1 MTRLGFVG
9 VLLFFLR
16 CGPSVEPTDTSRP
29 NFIVVLVDDLRWDDV
44 SAYGHPF
51 VETPHI
57 DRIAREGARFLNAFT
72 PAPLCS
78 PSRASILTGQFVH
91 THGIVDNTD
100 RSARTHELETF
111 PKRLKKAGYETAFLG
126 KWHMG
131 NDETQRPGF
140 DYWVSMEGQGEAT
153 DPNFHENGVTTQ
165 VEGYVTDLLTDR
177 AVGFIEREHD
187 KPFALFLAHKALH
200 PNVIQ
205 HDDGSVTSIGGG
217 GFIPAE
223 RHKGMYLDDPIPRP
237 ASYGIPPH
245 GKPAL
250 ERTIGELPPLGP
262 DTVTSDQ
269 TIRERLQMLMAVD
282 DGLGRLLES
291 LERSGQLDDTM
302 VVVMS
307 DHGYHYGEHGLGAE
321 RRLAYEQSLRI
332 PLLIRYPPLI
342 ERGATPSEMVLTI
355 DVASTAVDLGAA
367 DASGFE
373 GLSLAPLFNESD
385 TDWRDRFLVEYY
397 SDTVFERMD
406 HMGYKAIRTD
416 RYKYIRYVDL
426 GDMDELYDLETDP
439 NEMENVIASS
449 DYADVLEEMKKEL
462 DALLE

>member
-1 MTRLGFVG
+1 M
-9 VLLFFLR
+9 
-16 CGPSVEPTDTSRP
+16 
-29 NFIVVLVDDLRWDDV
+29 
-44 SAYGHPF
+44 
-51 VETPHI
+51 
-57 DRIAREGARFLNAFT
+57 
-72 PAPLCS
+72 
-78 PSRASILTGQFVH
+78 H
-91 THGIVDNTD
+91 THGILDNTD

-111 PKRLKKAGYETAFLG
+111 PKRLQAAGYETAFLG

-140 DYWVSMEGQGEAT
+140 DYGVSMKGQGEAT
-153 DPNFHENGVTTQ
+153 DPNFHENGTTTR

-177 AVGFIEREHD
+177 AVGFIERERD

-269 TIRERLQMLMAVD
+269 TIRERLQMMMAVD

-291 LERSGQLDDTM
+291 LERSGQLDNTM

-321 RRLAYEQSLRI
+321 RRLAYEQSLRV

-342 ERGATPSEMVLTI
+342 ERDTTPSEMVLTI
-355 DVASTAVDLGAA
+355 DVASTAVDLGEA

-373 GLSLAPLFNESD
+373 GLSLVPLLNEID
-385 TDWRDRFLVEYY
+385 TNWRDRFLVEYY

-416 RYKYIRYVDL
+416 RYKYIHYVDL
-426 GDMDELYDLETDP
+426 DNMDELYDFETDP
-439 NEMENVIASS
+439 DEMENVIASP
-449 DYADVLEEMKKEL
+449 DYADVLEEMKNEL

>member
-1 MTRLGFVG
+1 M
-9 VLLFFLR
+9 
-16 CGPSVEPTDTSRP
+16 
-29 NFIVVLVDDLRWDDV
+29 
-44 SAYGHPF
+44 
-51 VETPHI
+51 
-57 DRIAREGARFLNAFT
+57 
-72 PAPLCS
+72 
-78 PSRASILTGQFVH
+78 
-91 THGIVDNTD
+91 
-100 RSARTHELETF
+100 
-111 PKRLKKAGYETAFLG
+111 
-126 KWHMG
+126 
-131 NDETQRPGF
+131 
-140 DYWVSMEGQGEAT
+140 
-153 DPNFHENGVTTQ
+153 TTQ